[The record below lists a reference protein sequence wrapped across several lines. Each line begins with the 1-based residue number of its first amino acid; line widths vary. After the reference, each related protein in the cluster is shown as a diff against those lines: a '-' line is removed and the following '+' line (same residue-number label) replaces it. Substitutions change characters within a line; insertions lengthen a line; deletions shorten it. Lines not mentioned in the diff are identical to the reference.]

1 MTEEK
6 PQVKVDKPDWQVT
19 IWKYFLDVKDIVVVK
34 IKLGTALIL
43 LYTAVIFF
51 CGWLVGNHG
60 KTSDVL
66 YAVGWVYKNNP
77 AIKMETL
84 GTSFCMDHGNYYE
97 VKKTSNWTFQ
107 ITKRQQPQTDHIQD

>member
-43 LYTAVIFF
+43 LYCRHILLR
-51 CGWLVGNHG
+51 LVSGESREN
-60 KTSDVL
+60 K
-66 YAVGWVYKNNP
+66 
-77 AIKMETL
+77 
-84 GTSFCMDHGNYYE
+84 
-97 VKKTSNWTFQ
+97 
-107 ITKRQQPQTDHIQD
+107 